1 MNLAVRPRK
10 LAAFAMVLALAKGA
24 TAQSVTSLE
33 LGSLGGSTS
42 VAVGINDRQQVAGAS
57 SIAGDAA
64 MHAFLW
70 TAANGFV
77 DLGTLGGTSSFVA
90 YRSDDPGETM
100 TNRGEVAGS
109 SFLPGD
115 ASGHAFLWS
124 AERGMVDLGTLGGA
138 ISGANGVSDA
148 GQVVGASSN
157 PSGALHAFSWTAEG
171 GMLDLGTLPGDQ
183 QSTAIAVN
191 NHGQVVGRS
200 FGAAGWRAF
209 SWTVETGMV
218 DLGLGA
224 PPSGPAFSEAVDVN
238 DSGQVAGWG
247 VTSDGSNQAFLWSA
261 AAGTVI
267 LGSFTAVDLNARGQV
282 AGYGPGADG
291 SLHAFSWTAGTG
303 TVDIGPGFANA
314 VSDRGDVVGQG
325 QFVADG
331 RTVRRA
337 FLWNAADGMVNLGTV
352 VGDDSMAV
360 GVNNR
365 RQVVGWSGT
374 EGTADIRA
382 TMWVLSADIAA
393 ELRTLLDRVSAYGL
407 HHGLSNALR
416 AKLKAATASWSRGQ
430 TAAAFNQLGAFANQV
445 TAQRGK
451 RLTPAQA
458 DELLDAVQEIM
469 DRLGNGVG
477 GAEGR

>member
-1 MNLAVRPRK
+1 MNLALKPRK

-42 VAVGINDRQQVAGAS
+42 VAVGINDRQQVAGTS

-138 ISGANGVSDA
+138 SSAASGASDA
-148 GQVVGASSN
+148 GHVVGTSSTA
-157 PSGALHAFSWTAEG
+157 SGAFHAFSWTAGG

-209 SWTVETGMV
+209 SWTVERGMV
-218 DLGLGA
+218 DSGLGA
-224 PPSGPAFSEAVDVN
+224 PPSG
-238 DSGQVAGWG
+238 QY
-247 VTSDGSNQAFLWSA
+247 SA
-261 AAGTVI
+261 K
-267 LGSFTAVDLNARGQV
+267 
-282 AGYGPGADG
+282 P
-291 SLHAFSWTAGTG
+291 WTLT
-303 TVDIGPGFANA
+303 
-314 VSDRGDVVGQG
+314 
-325 QFVADG
+325 
-331 RTVRRA
+331 
-337 FLWNAADGMVNLGTV
+337 
-352 VGDDSMAV
+352 
-360 GVNNR
+360 
-365 RQVVGWSGT
+365 
-374 EGTADIRA
+374 
-382 TMWVLSADIAA
+382 
-393 ELRTLLDRVSAYGL
+393 
-407 HHGLSNALR
+407 
-416 AKLKAATASWSRGQ
+416 
-430 TAAAFNQLGAFANQV
+430 TAARSPAGHDLRWVESGV
-445 TAQRGK
+445 SMVRG
-451 RLTPAQA
+451 RRHGHPRQFH
-458 DELLDAVQEIM
+458 
-469 DRLGNGVG
+469 GS
-477 GAEGR
+477 